1 MIALL
6 TARFGRPAALAIVVA
21 AILAVAALGAWR
33 VTATVD
39 GWISSAAS
47 TARAERDA
55 HWRGEIARTNAEAAT
70 ARAGQAAAAAA
81 LEAGA
86 GAEIATLRQQLVQL
100 ETRNA
105 SLPDPDRCGLDR
117 DRVRLLPR

>member
-6 TARFGRPAALAIVVA
+6 SARFGRPAAVAIVVA
-21 AILAVAALGAWR
+21 AILAVAGLGAWR
-33 VTATVD
+33 AVSTVN
-39 GWISSAAS
+39 GWIASAAT

-55 HWRGEIARTNAEAAT
+55 HWRAEIARANVEAAT

-86 GAEIATLRQQLVQL
+86 GVEIATLRQQLTQL